1 MKKNSFFINVS
12 RDQTINIQDL
22 KKFLKKKKFAG
33 VGIDNTGSFKMKKK
47 IYFNSKT
54 NFILTD
60 HQAGVSTNLSRR
72 KDLINNN
79 INNYYYGKK
88 LRYLV
93 SKNKEY

>member
-1 MKKNSFFINVS
+1 M
-12 RDQTINIQDL
+12 
-22 KKFLKKKKFAG
+22 
-33 VGIDNTGSFKMKKK
+33 
-47 IYFNSKT
+47 
-54 NFILTD
+54 TD

-72 KDLINNN
+72 KELIYNN